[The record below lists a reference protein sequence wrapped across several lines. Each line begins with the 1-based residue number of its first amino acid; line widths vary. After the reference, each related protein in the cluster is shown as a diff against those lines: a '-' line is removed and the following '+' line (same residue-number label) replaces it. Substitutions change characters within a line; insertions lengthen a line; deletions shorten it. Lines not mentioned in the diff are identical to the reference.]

1 MFLCLQNRK
10 NKLYYNS
17 QSLIR
22 NYYEVTIMRKATVD
36 RQTKETNIHIE
47 LDLDGGETNINTGI
61 GFFDHMLT
69 AFSVHGGF
77 GLTVKTEGDLYV
89 DCHHTV
95 EDTGIVLG
103 KVFDKALGDKG
114 GIARFGT
121 FYVPM
126 DEALGFCSLDISGR
140 PFLVFDAQFPEEKIG
155 GYDSCMTEEFMRA
168 FAYQS
173 GITLHLKCLYGK
185 NSHHITEALYKA
197 LGHALKAAV
206 QPAESSKPLSTKG
219 VL

>member
-1 MFLCLQNRK
+1 
-10 NKLYYNS
+10 
-17 QSLIR
+17 
-22 NYYEVTIMRKATVD
+22 MRTATVE
-36 RQTKETNIHIE
+36 RETKETFISVW
-47 LDLDGGETNINTGI
+47 LCLDGGEVSIDTGI

-69 AFSVHGGF
+69 AFAVHGGF
-77 GLTVKTEGDLYV
+77 GLLIKAHGDLDV
-89 DCHHTV
+89 DCHHTI

-103 KVFDKALGDKG
+103 QALAQALGDKA
-114 GIARFGT
+114 GINRFGS

-140 PFLVFDAQFPEEKIG
+140 PFLVFDAEFPEERIG

-168 FAYQS
+168 LAFNA
-173 GITLHLKCLYGK
+173 GITLHLKALYGK

-197 LGHALKAAV
+197 LGHAMKEAV
-206 QPAESSKPLSTKG
+206 GLSDSDAPLSTKG